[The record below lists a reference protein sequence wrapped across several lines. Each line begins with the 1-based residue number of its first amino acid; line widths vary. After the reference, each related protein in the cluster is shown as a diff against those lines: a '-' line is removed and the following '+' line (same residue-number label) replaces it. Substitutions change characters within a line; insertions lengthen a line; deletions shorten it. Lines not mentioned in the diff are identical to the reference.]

1 MHIKGIKSLIDSSNP
16 KVKEHPAYCD
26 GQNPFHL
33 SENPEFLKTPIIRMG
48 RRIIIGFDEKHLQN
62 GYLKGGIE
70 MKRTTAIMLA
80 VILVAAIAIGA
91 LISQKNTLVSEKDTL
106 AQQVETLTG
115 EVDSLNA
122 KLKADEEEAKKLGD
136 IEAEK
141 EKIAEE
147 KKTLEEKITE
157 LEEAAKANEESLKK
171 LTA

>member
-1 MHIKGIKSLIDSSNP
+1 
-16 KVKEHPAYCD
+16 
-26 GQNPFHL
+26 
-33 SENPEFLKTPIIRMG
+33 
-48 RRIIIGFDEKHLQN
+48 
-62 GYLKGGIE
+62 

-106 AQQVETLTG
+106 AQQVENLTG

-136 IEAEK
+136 TEAEK

-147 KKTLEEKITE
+147 KKVLEEK
-157 LEEAAKANEESLKK
+157 
-171 LTA
+171 